1 MPQLLGAP
9 AAGGSWEVLSPACSS
24 VLWAGFWGKCLLA
37 RHHSQLKKT
46 QSEGQIVFPRSLRA
60 RAGPPLLS
68 PSPKNLFVA
77 GILSDGWGHWRGWLC
92 WSVDTTE
99 PLYPVPRAPSGQRML
114 PWCSHPL
121 GPLTIHFKS
130 TGPPVLR
137 LCITSPEKANADH

>member
-77 GILSDGWGHWRGWLC
+77 GILSDGVGALERVAVLVGGHNRA
-92 WSVDTTE
+92 SVPCSQGSQWAENVALVLPPPWAPDDSLQKHRSPSSE
-99 PLYPVPRAPSGQRML
+99 ALYY
-114 PWCSHPL
+114 
-121 GPLTIHFKS
+121 
-130 TGPPVLR
+130 
-137 LCITSPEKANADH
+137 